1 MRDAALGKTRAFNG
15 GFFTQRCLRRILEL
29 AGHPISL
36 GWPKSDDHV
45 AIWGNSPTA
54 HRGLRMVEKT
64 GPNPC
69 LLRMRFY
76 VPSFPRV

>member
-15 GFFTQRCLRRILEL
+15 GFFTQRRLRRILEL
-29 AGHPISL
+29 AGYPVSV
-36 GWPKSDDHV
+36 GWHKSDDHV

-54 HRGLRMVEKT
+54 HRGLRMVEKR
-64 GPNPC
+64 GLNPC

-76 VPSFPRV
+76 VPSFPHV